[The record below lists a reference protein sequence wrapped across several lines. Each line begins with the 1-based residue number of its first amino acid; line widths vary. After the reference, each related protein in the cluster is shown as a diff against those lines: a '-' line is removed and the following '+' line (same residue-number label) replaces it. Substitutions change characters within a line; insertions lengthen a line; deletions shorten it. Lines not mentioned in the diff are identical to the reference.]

1 MTERIVEAAA
11 KSVEVLLADG
21 TGASALRD
29 GQLLWS
35 LSHLWDQPRYRRL
48 AKQVAEGC
56 EHDETEVRGSL
67 ALAEGL
73 AACGYWAR
81 ARMLV
86 LQSLARCD
94 SADYIGESP
103 EGQPMP
109 KGVRCLDDWAQ
120 VLSAC
125 TRLLHVRADRELQI
139 AAARAVAAILNYHY
153 HPDLGGL
160 LFAVRG
166 DFFRF
171 AEYWGTCVYSEA
183 ALAALTAIL
192 DEAGRR
198 GETHLRALV
207 GRYLRQHVEAAWD
220 PTEGG
225 IRREYSVGVWS
236 TEKPGAVQAAAVGAL
251 ATLHR
256 YQGGD
261 WEAAWLE
268 RVRDYRRNCPADPL
282 AELRCLVRCTR
293 EPDEKLDI
301 VIGN

>member
-1 MTERIVEAAA
+1 MTERIIEAAA
-11 KSVEVLLADG
+11 KSVEALLADG
-21 TGASALRD
+21 MGTSAIRD

-48 AKQVAEGC
+48 AEQVAEGS
-56 EHDETEVRGSL
+56 ERDEAAVRGSL
-67 ALAEGL
+67 VLAEGL
-73 AACGYWAR
+73 AACGYWER
-81 ARMLV
+81 ARILV

-94 SADYIGESP
+94 AADYIGESP

-109 KGVRCLDDWAQ
+109 KGARCLDDWAQ
-120 VLSAC
+120 VLSGC
-125 TRLLHVRADRELQI
+125 TRLLHVRADRDLQI

-166 DFFRF
+166 DFFHF
-171 AEYWGTCVYSEA
+171 DEYWGTCVYSEA
-183 ALAALTAIL
+183 ALAALTAML

-198 GETHLRALV
+198 GETHLRALA

-220 PTEGG
+220 PIEGG

-236 TEKPGAVQAAAVGAL
+236 AEKPVAVQAAAVGAL

-268 RVRDYRRNCPADPL
+268 RVRGYQRNCPTDPL
-282 AELRCLVRCTR
+282 TELRCLVRCTR
-293 EPDEKLDI
+293 EPKKNLTL
-301 VIGN
+301 

>member
-1 MTERIVEAAA
+1 MTKQIAAAAA
-11 KSVEVLLADG
+11 KSVEALLADG
-21 TGASALRD
+21 TGVSAVRD

-48 AKQVAEGC
+48 VEQVAEGSEC
-56 EHDETEVRGSL
+56 DGVAVRGSL

-73 AACGYWAR
+73 AACGYWKR
-81 ARMLV
+81 ARTLV

-94 SADYIGESP
+94 AADYVGESP

-109 KGVRCLDDWAQ
+109 KGARCLDDWAQ
-120 VLSAC
+120 VLSVC

-153 HPDLGGL
+153 HPDLGGV

-166 DFFRF
+166 DFFHF
-171 AEYWGTCVYSEA
+171 DEYWGTCVYSEA
-183 ALAALTAIL
+183 SLAALTALL

-198 GETHLRALV
+198 GETHLCALA
-207 GRYLRQHVEAAWD
+207 GHYLRQHVEAAWN
-220 PTEGG
+220 PATGG
-225 IRREYSVGVWS
+225 IRREYSLDGWS
-236 TEKPGAVQAAAVGAL
+236 NERPGAVQAAAVGAL

-268 RVRDYRRNCPADPL
+268 RVRDYQRNCPTDPL
-282 AELRCLVRCTR
+282 TELRYLVRCTR
-293 EPDEKLDI
+293 EPKKNLTL
-301 VIGN
+301 

>member
-1 MTERIVEAAA
+1 MTERIIEAAA
-11 KSVEVLLADG
+11 KSVEALLADDAG
-21 TGASALRD
+21 TSAFRD

-35 LSHLWDQPRYRRL
+35 LSHLWDRPRYRRL
-48 AKQVAEGC
+48 AEQVAEGS
-56 EHDETEVRGSL
+56 ELAEAAVRGSL

-73 AACGYWAR
+73 AACGYWER

-94 SADYIGESP
+94 AADYVGESP

-109 KGVRCLDDWAQ
+109 KGARCLDDWAQ
-120 VLSAC
+120 VLSVC

-166 DFFRF
+166 DFFHF
-171 AEYWGTCVYSEA
+171 DEYWGTCVYSEA
-183 ALAALTAIL
+183 ALAAQTAIL

-198 GETHLRALV
+198 GETHLCALA

-220 PTEGG
+220 PATGG
-225 IRREYSVGVWS
+225 IRREYSADVWS
-236 TEKPGAVQAAAVGAL
+236 EEKPGTVQAAAVGAL
-251 ATLHR
+251 AMLHR

-268 RVRDYRRNCPADPL
+268 RVRDYQRNCPADPL
-282 AELRCLVRCTR
+282 AELRCLVRMHAGTER
-293 EPDEKLDI
+293 KT
-301 VIGN
+301 

>member
-11 KSVEVLLADG
+11 KSVEVLLASG
-21 TGASALRD
+21 TGMSALRD

-35 LSHLWDQPRYRRL
+35 LAHLWDRPRYRRL
-48 AKQVAEGC
+48 AEQVAEGC
-56 EHDETEVRGSL
+56 EHDEAAVRGSL

-73 AACGYWAR
+73 AACGYWER
-81 ARMLV
+81 ARTLV

-94 SADYIGESP
+94 SAAYVGESP

-109 KGVRCLDDWAQ
+109 KGARCLDDWAQ
-120 VLSAC
+120 VLGVC

-153 HPDLGGL
+153 HSDLGGV

-166 DFFRF
+166 DFFHF
-171 AEYWGTCVYSEA
+171 DEYWGTCVYSEA
-183 ALAALTAIL
+183 ALAALTAML

-198 GETHLRALV
+198 GETHLCALA

-220 PTEGG
+220 PIEGG

-236 TEKPGAVQAAAVGAL
+236 EEKPGNVQAAAVGAL

-261 WEAAWLE
+261 WEAEWLE
-268 RVRDYRRNCPADPL
+268 RVRDYQRNCSTDPL

-293 EPDEKLDI
+293 EPKKNLTL
-301 VIGN
+301 

>member
-1 MTERIVEAAA
+1 MTERIAEAAA
-11 KSVEVLLADG
+11 KSVEALLADG
-21 TGASALRD
+21 TGVSALRD

-48 AKQVAEGC
+48 AEQVAEGS
-56 EHDETEVRGSL
+56 ERDEAAVRGSL
-67 ALAEGL
+67 VLAEGL
-73 AACGYWAR
+73 AACGYWEQAR
-81 ARMLV
+81 TLV
-86 LQSLARCD
+86 LGSLARCD
-94 SADYIGESP
+94 AADYVGESP

-109 KGVRCLDDWAQ
+109 KGARCLDDWAQ
-120 VLSAC
+120 VLSVC
-125 TRLLHVRADRELQI
+125 TRLLHVRDDRELQI

-153 HPDLGGL
+153 HPDLGGV

-166 DFFRF
+166 DFFHF
-171 AEYWGTCVYSEA
+171 DEYWGTCVYSEA

-198 GETHLRALV
+198 GETYLRALA

-220 PTEGG
+220 PIEGG

-236 TEKPGAVQAAAVGAL
+236 AEKPGAVQAAAVGAL

-261 WEAAWLE
+261 WEAEWLE
-268 RVRDYRRNCPADPL
+268 RVRDYQRNCSTDPL
-282 AELRCLVRCTR
+282 TELRCLVRCTR
-293 EPDEKLDI
+293 EPNEKLDI
-301 VIGN
+301 VK

>member
-1 MTERIVEAAA
+1 MKERIAEVAA
-11 KSVEVLLADG
+11 KSVEALLAGG
-21 TGASALRD
+21 TGTSALRD

-48 AKQVAEGC
+48 VEQVAESR
-56 EHDETEVRGSL
+56 EHDEAAVRDSL

-73 AACGYWAR
+73 AACGYWER
-81 ARMLV
+81 ARTLV

-94 SADYIGESP
+94 AADYIGESP

-109 KGVRCLDDWAQ
+109 KGARCLDDWAQ
-120 VLSAC
+120 VLSVC
-125 TRLLHVRADRELQI
+125 TRLLHVRAHRELQI

-153 HPDLGGL
+153 HPDLGGV

-171 AEYWGTCVYSEA
+171 DEYWGTCVYSEA
-183 ALAALTAIL
+183 ALAALTALL

-198 GETHLRALV
+198 RETHLSALA
-207 GRYLRQHVEAAWD
+207 GRYLHQHVEAAWD

-225 IRREYSVGVWS
+225 IRREYSGDVWS
-236 TEKPGAVQAAAVGAL
+236 AEKPGNVQAAAVGAL

-261 WEAAWLE
+261 WEAEWLE
-268 RVRDYRRNCPADPL
+268 RVRDYQRNCPTDPL

-293 EPDEKLDI
+293 EPKKNLTL
-301 VIGN
+301 

>member
-11 KSVEVLLADG
+11 KSVEALLANG

-48 AKQVAEGC
+48 AEQVVEGC
-56 EHDETEVRGSL
+56 ESDEASVRGSL

-73 AACGYWAR
+73 AACGYWER
-81 ARMLV
+81 ARTLV

-94 SADYIGESP
+94 AADYIGESP

-109 KGVRCLDDWAQ
+109 KGARCLDDWAQ
-120 VLSAC
+120 VLSVC
-125 TRLLHVRADRELQI
+125 TPLLYDRADRELQI

-153 HPDLGGL
+153 HPDLGGV

-171 AEYWGTCVYSEA
+171 DEYWGTCVYSEA
-183 ALAALTAIL
+183 ALAALTAML

-198 GETHLRALV
+198 GETHLSALA
-207 GRYLRQHVEAAWD
+207 GRYLRQHVEAAWN
-220 PTEGG
+220 PATGG
-225 IRREYSVGVWS
+225 IRREYSLDVWS
-236 TEKPGAVQAAAVGAL
+236 DERPGVVQAAAVGAL
-251 ATLHR
+251 ATSHR

-261 WEAAWLE
+261 WEAEWLE
-268 RVRDYRRNCPADPL
+268 RVREYRRKCPADPL
-282 AELRCLVRCTR
+282 AELRCLVRCT
-293 EPDEKLDI
+293 
-301 VIGN
+301 

>member
-1 MTERIVEAAA
+1 MKEQIAEAAA
-11 KSVEVLLADG
+11 KSVEALLADG
-21 TGASALRD
+21 TGTSALRD

-48 AKQVAEGC
+48 AEQVAEGS
-56 EHDETEVRGSL
+56 ERAEAAVRGSL
-67 ALAEGL
+67 VLAEGL
-73 AACGYWAR
+73 AACGYWER
-81 ARMLV
+81 ARTLV

-109 KGVRCLDDWAQ
+109 KGARCLDDWAQ
-120 VLSAC
+120 VLSVC
-125 TRLLHVRADRELQI
+125 TRLLHVRADRDLQI

-153 HPDLGGL
+153 HPDLGGV

-166 DFFRF
+166 DFFHF
-171 AEYWGTCVYSEA
+171 DEYWGTCVYSEA
-183 ALAALTAIL
+183 ALAALTAML

-198 GETHLRALV
+198 GETHLCALA

-236 TEKPGAVQAAAVGAL
+236 AEKSGAVQAAAVGAL

-261 WEAAWLE
+261 WEAEWLE
-268 RVRDYRRNCPADPL
+268 RVREYQRNWPADPL

-301 VIGN
+301 VK

>member
-1 MTERIVEAAA
+1 MAERITEAVA
-11 KSVEVLLADG
+11 KSVEALLADG
-21 TGASALRD
+21 TGTSALRD

-48 AKQVAEGC
+48 AEQVAEGS
-56 EHDETEVRGSL
+56 ERDEAAVRGSL
-67 ALAEGL
+67 VLAEGL
-73 AACGYWAR
+73 AACGYWER
-81 ARMLV
+81 ARTLV

-94 SADYIGESP
+94 AADYVGESP

-109 KGVRCLDDWAQ
+109 KGARCLDDWAQ
-120 VLSAC
+120 VLGVC

-153 HPDLGGL
+153 HPDLGGV
-160 LFAVRG
+160 LFAVRS

-171 AEYWGTCVYSEA
+171 DEYWGTCVYSEA
-183 ALAALTAIL
+183 ALAALTAML

-198 GETHLRALV
+198 GETHLRALA

-220 PTEGG
+220 PIEGG
-225 IRREYSVGVWS
+225 IRREYSVDVWS
-236 TEKPGAVQAAAVGAL
+236 AEKPGNVQAAAVGAL

-261 WEAAWLE
+261 WEAEWLE
-268 RVRDYRRNCPADPL
+268 RVRDYQRNCPTDPL
-282 AELRCLVRCTR
+282 TELRCLVRCTR

-301 VIGN
+301 VK